1 VVLMTQP
8 HTISDASVEALTF
21 LRTTKIAG
29 NALAITQIFALGL
42 AGAIW

>member
-1 VVLMTQP
+1 V
-8 HTISDASVEALTF
+8 DALAF

-42 AGAIW
+42 AGAVW